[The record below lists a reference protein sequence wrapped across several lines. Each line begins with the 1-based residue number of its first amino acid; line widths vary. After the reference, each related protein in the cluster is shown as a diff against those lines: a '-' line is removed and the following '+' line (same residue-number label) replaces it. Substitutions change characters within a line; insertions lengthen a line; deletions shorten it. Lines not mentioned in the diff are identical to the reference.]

1 MKKIVSRILAVLLIA
16 ATVLTAAGCKKDNS
30 AAPKDM
36 VVASDEL
43 CSFYLYVPEKWTVDH
58 TEGTGG
64 AFYST
69 SDPSSVFVSAW
80 DMPNTDSTIAD
91 WWNTNLTDLELIFS
105 DLTIVSEDTTVV
117 DGLEA
122 KSYTYTAN
130 LGEYS
135 YKFMQ
140 IACLKNGTVY
150 LFTYTSQPE
159 QFDSHMG
166 DVEKMLEHFKIK

>member
-1 MKKIVSRILAVLLIA
+1 MKKIVSRILVVLLVA
-16 ATVLTAAGCKKDNS
+16 ATILTAAGCKKDKS
-30 AAPKDM
+30 GAPKDM
-36 VVASDEL
+36 VSASDPL
-43 CSFYLYVPEKWTVDH
+43 ASFYLYVPEKWTVDY
-58 TEGTGG
+58 TEGTAG
-64 AFYST
+64 AYYSAD
-69 SDPSSVFVSAW
+69 DPSSVFVSAW
-80 DMPNTDSTIAD
+80 DMPNTDSTIED

-122 KSYTYTAN
+122 KSYTYTAS

-140 IACLKNGTVY
+140 IACMKDGTVY

-166 DVEKMLEHFKIK
+166 DVEKMLEYFSIK